1 MMNDIRILQY
11 TQTDYRQFE
20 ILASSLLLVEMV
32 LDPDVT
38 MRQGSYPMRGP
49 LPLSTGE
56 ESERETA
63 RPTNV

>member
-32 LDPDVT
+32 LLELLVVESSLGLAFTVGPDVT
-38 MRQGSYPMRGP
+38 MRQGS
-49 LPLSTGE
+49 
-56 ESERETA
+56 
-63 RPTNV
+63 

>member
-1 MMNDIRILQY
+1 M
-11 TQTDYRQFE
+11 
-20 ILASSLLLVEMV
+20 ASSLLHVEMV
-32 LDPDVT
+32 LLELLVVESSLWLAFTVDPDVT

-63 RPTNV
+63 